1 MMGLTWVNLGDFE
14 DGISTGHEWYNRR
27 EISGEPG
34 GQRIGWS
41 TNIGNENLV
50 SADAAN
56 EKWQRARHSLS
67 EIPLVGGKKQVRFRF
82 ALGSDV
88 GANASGIAIDNF
100 TIRERD
106 RVLLLEEF
114 STEVRDDAF
123 SVHQQNTD
131 LVLGAG
137 DFNINGM
144 DAVRI
149 TYGLSFDEKYR
160 ISSDEITAR
169 QSHYSIAETPF
180 TLLQGGNR
188 YPGFEDV
195 PQLSDTEISLHS
207 LLPIECFFVY

>member
-1 MMGLTWVNLGDFE
+1 MYRSPLDMGKPKRVVERDRLSSWLMGDLGDLE
-14 DGISTGHEWYNRR
+14 DI
-27 EISGEPG
+27 G

-50 SADAAN
+50 GADVAN

-88 GANASGIAIDNF
+88 GSNASGIAIDNF

-106 RVLLLEEF
+106 RVLLEEF

-131 LVLGAG
+131 LVLGTG
-137 DFNINGM
+137 DFSINGM

-149 TYGLSFDEKYR
+149 TYGLSFGDRYAL
-160 ISSDEITAR
+160 SSDEITAR

-180 TLLQGGNR
+180 TLLQDISRPYKMG
-188 YPGFEDV
+188 
-195 PQLSDTEISLHS
+195 SD
-207 LLPIECFFVY
+207 Y